1 MKAYGFILL
10 LCVTMIS
17 IPWNIEAQAT
27 SFSKTF
33 TETVIVTSSL
43 NATSSSNN
51 TSPSNATLSET
62 LTETVTV
69 TSSSNNTSLAN
80 PTISE
85 QDRQLLEQQFF
96 RTGNTLF
103 DQGNYTEAITF
114 YDKAL
119 EINSTDIN
127 VLYNKALALD
137 YLGRLDEAI
146 TYYEKV
152 LAIKPDDTDT
162 LSNIG
167 LSLDSLGR
175 HAQAITYYDK
185 VLAINPEDID
195 ALYNK
200 GLALE
205 GLGLKNNA
213 TLYYKKVLAI
223 NPNDTAA
230 LNRLNLTYNNV
241 NNSVLAGIQKTDKTL
256 LIYVGIFVAVLI
268 GLIAINLVA
277 RRKRSV
283 SPATAPTKD
292 EPAEIEKPQDK
303 KLKPKDTEEDD
314 GWKGL

>member
-1 MKAYGFILL
+1 
-10 LCVTMIS
+10 MIF

-27 SFSKTF
+27 SSSKTY
-33 TETVIVTSSL
+33 TETVIATSSL
-43 NATSSSNN
+43 NAISSSNN

-85 QDRQLLEQQFF
+85 QDRQLLEKQFF

-103 DQGNYTEAITF
+103 YQGNYTGAITF

-127 VLYNKALALD
+127 VLYNKALSLD

-146 TYYEKV
+146 TYYTKV
-152 LAIKPDDTDT
+152 LSIKPDDTDT
-162 LSNIG
+162 LTNLG
-167 LSLDSLGR
+167 LALDSLGK

-185 VLAINPEDID
+185 VLAINPNNTD

-213 TLYYKKVLAI
+213 TLYYLKVLAI

-230 LNRLNLTYNNV
+230 LGKLNHTYNNA

-256 LIYVGIFVAVLI
+256 EISVGIVIAILI
-268 GLIAINLVA
+268 GLIVINLVA
-277 RRKRSV
+277 RRKR
-283 SPATAPTKD
+283 PASHDTIPIKD
-292 EPAEIEKPQDK
+292 EPAEMG
-303 KLKPKDTEEDD
+303 KPKDEKPKPISFEEDYE
-314 GWKGL
+314 WKGF